1 MLDVLKEQLARNYQH
16 PFYRKKFEEAG
27 LKPAEIKSVEDF
39 QKIPFM
45 TREDLNTAFT
55 SENFGGFM
63 RDDVVRINFSPS
75 GTRLIPI
82 LQTASDVEMI
92 NNANAQAF
100 KRAGV
105 GKNDVAM
112 ITFSYHI
119 FIAGLN
125 FHGGMEKL
133 GAKTVPLGPGSTER
147 ALEIAEMVR
156 PTVLISNPSFA
167 LKLAS
172 EGLDGIDVFI
182 AAGEPFTSVEG
193 YREKVKD
200 ALNGATIIDYYGMA
214 ECLPI
219 ACECRYENGLHV
231 IDEFIYAEIIDPDTG
246 EVLED
251 GERGEVVVT
260 HLNKEAMPVQRFR
273 TGDLSVIE
281 RFECDCGKT
290 VTMPKGV
297 FGRTDEMYKVK
308 GVKFY
313 PSQLNLVLR
322 GFPELTGKFRAII
335 KRTEKGTDYLEVE
348 VEGKETVDHK
358 KLEDAIK
365 NALLISPNKIT
376 VVDGLEKDREVI
388 DLRY

>member
-1 MLDVLKEQLARNYQH
+1 MLDILRKQLARNYQH
-16 PFYRKKFEEAG
+16 PFYRKKFDEAG
-27 LKPAEIKSVEDF
+27 MKPENIKSLKDF
-39 QKIPFM
+39 QKLPFM
-45 TREDLNTAFT
+45 TRDDLNAAFE
-55 SENFGGFM
+55 SERFGGFM
-63 RDDVVRINFSPS
+63 RNDVVRVNFSPS
-75 GTRLIPI
+75 GTGLIPI
-82 LQTASDVEMI
+82 LQTARDVEVMD
-92 NNANAQAF
+92 NVNARAF
-100 KRAGV
+100 ERAGV
-105 GKNDVAM
+105 SMNDVVM

-125 FHGGMEKL
+125 FHGGMERL
-133 GAKTVPLGPGSTER
+133 GAKVVPLGPGSTER
-147 ALEIAEMVR
+147 ALEIAEMVK

-167 LKLAS
+167 LKLAG
-172 EGLDGIDVFI
+172 EGLDGLNSFI

-193 YREKVKD
+193 YREKVKN
-200 ALNGATIIDYYGMA
+200 AFNGATMIDYYGMA

-219 ACECRYENGLHV
+219 ACECKYENGLHV
-231 IDEFIYAEIIDPDTG
+231 IDDFVHVEIIDPDTG
-246 EVLED
+246 EVLEE

-260 HLNKEAMPVQRFR
+260 HLNKDAMPMQRFR
-273 TGDLSVIE
+273 TGDLSMIE

-290 VTMPKGV
+290 VTMPRGV

-313 PSQLNLVLR
+313 PSQLNLVLK

-348 VEGKETVDHK
+348 VEGQESVDHR
-358 KLEDAIK
+358 KLEEAMK

-376 VVDGLEKDREVI
+376 IVDRLEKDRAVV

>member
-1 MLDVLKEQLARNYQH
+1 MLDILKEQLIRNYQH
-16 PFYRKKFEEAG
+16 PFYRKKFAEAG
-27 LKPAEIKSVEDF
+27 IKPDDLKTMENF

-45 TREDLNTAFT
+45 TREDLNTAFN
-55 SENFGGFM
+55 SESFGGFM

-75 GTRLIPI
+75 GAGLIPI
-82 LQTASDVEMI
+82 LQTANDVETI

-100 KRAGV
+100 QRAGI
-105 GKNDVAM
+105 GKNDVAI

-125 FHGGMEKL
+125 FHGGMEGL
-133 GAKTVPLGPGSTER
+133 GAKVVPLGPGSTDR
-147 ALEIAEMVR
+147 ALEIAEMVK

-172 EGLDGIDVFI
+172 EGLDGINVFI
-182 AAGEPFTSVEG
+182 AAGEPFTAVEG
-193 YREKVKD
+193 YRKKVKD
-200 ALNGATIIDYYGMA
+200 AFNGATIVDYYGMA

-231 IDEFIYAEIIDPDTG
+231 IDDLVHVEIIDPDTG

-260 HLNKEAMPVQRFR
+260 HLNKEAMPMQRFR
-273 TGDLSVIE
+273 TGDLSMIE
-281 RFECDCGKT
+281 QFQCDCGKT

-313 PSQLNLVLR
+313 PSQLNLLLR

-335 KRTEKGTDYLEVE
+335 RRTEKGTDYLEVE
-348 VEGKETVDHK
+348 VEGKESVDYK
-358 KLEDAIK
+358 KLDEAIK
-365 NALLISPNKIT
+365 TTLLISPNKIT
-376 VVDGLEKDREVI
+376 VVDRLEKDREVI